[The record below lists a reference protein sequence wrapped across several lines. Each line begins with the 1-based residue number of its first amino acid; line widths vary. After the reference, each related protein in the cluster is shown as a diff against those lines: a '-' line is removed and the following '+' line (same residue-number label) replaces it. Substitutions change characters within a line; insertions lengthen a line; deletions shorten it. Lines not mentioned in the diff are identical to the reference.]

1 MNPVEGRSMTRIPVS
16 VGMGIVLA
24 LAATARA
31 EAQDLSFQKFASA
44 EGRFA
49 VDLPG
54 KAERNE
60 ETSGGMTFFK
70 FSVPVPQSFLVFQVE
85 YFDVPEGA
93 RTRNP
98 HDVIKAWES
107 GFRKGA
113 RFEAETE
120 ITLGPGKV
128 PGREYRLVAE
138 DGAWVRERVFMSS
151 GRIYT
156 IHVVSIRAKEPLD
169 APDANRFFDSF
180 QITAGPEPGTAGA
193 GALAF
198 ERVASAEGRF
208 AAEFPGKPEVTEQAS
223 EGTAY
228 FKYSTMIVE
237 RLAAFRVEYFDVPGN
252 ARNRDPQQIIRAF
265 QSGARHG
272 AQFDVDREI
281 ALDPGKVPG
290 REYRLVAADGASVR
304 ERLFLAGGR
313 LYIVQVASLRDKDLL
328 DSGDSN
334 RFLDSFQILSSLAP
348 ASSSKEALVSLSTVP
363 SVVTDTVTRAA
374 PEVKWLVAHRC
385 AEEGRR
391 TWFRLDGRD
400 ARGRFIKSIIDEN
413 GGVLAVVTEVPL
425 AEVPKP
431 ALDALKTSFPDF
443 VARKCAA
450 YGKAAHAVDHY
461 RVEGERPQDKNTLLL
476 VRPDGSKVTQGR

>member
-1 MNPVEGRSMTRIPVS
+1 MIRTAVAVCA
-16 VGMGIVLA
+16 GIVLA
-24 LAATARA
+24 LAATGQA
-31 EAQDLSFQKFASA
+31 EAQELGFQKFASA

-54 KAERNE
+54 KAERSE
-60 ETSGGMTFFK
+60 EASGGMTFFK
-70 FSVPVPQSFLVFQVE
+70 FSVPVPQSFLVYRVE

-98 HDVIKAWES
+98 QEVIKAWES

-128 PGREYRLVAE
+128 PGREYRLVGE
-138 DGAWVRERVFMSS
+138 DGAWVRERVYMSS

-169 APDANRFFDSF
+169 APEANRFFDSF
-180 QITAGPEPGTAGA
+180 QITAGPGPGTAGA
-193 GALAF
+193 GALVF

-208 AAEFPGKPEVTEQAS
+208 AAEFPAKPQITEQSS
-223 EGTAY
+223 EGTSY
-228 FKYSTMIVE
+228 FKYSTTIVE
-237 RLAAFRVEYFDVPGN
+237 RMAAFRVEYFDVPEN

-272 AQFDVDREI
+272 APFNVDREI
-281 ALDPGKVPG
+281 TLDPGKIPG

-304 ERLFLAGGR
+304 ERLFLANGR
-313 LYIVQVASLRDKDLL
+313 LYIVQVSSLRDKDVL
-328 DSGDSN
+328 DSGDAN
-334 RFLDSFQILSSLAP
+334 RFIDSFQILSSLAP
-348 ASSSKEALVSLSTVP
+348 ASASKEALVSLRTVP
-363 SVVTDTVTRAA
+363 SVVTDAVKRAA
-374 PEVKWLVAHRC
+374 PEVKWLVAHRS

-391 TWFRLDGRD
+391 TWFRLAGRD
-400 ARGRFIKSIIDEN
+400 AQARFIESIVYED
-413 GGVLAVVTEVPL
+413 GGVLAVVTEVTP
-425 AEVPKP
+425 ADVPKA

-443 VARKCAA
+443 VARKFAA
-450 YGKAAHAVDHY
+450 YGKEAHTVDHY
-461 RVEGERPQDKNTLLL
+461 RVEGERPQDKNTVLL
-476 VRPDGSKVTQGR
+476 VRPDGSKVTQGQ